1 MTLRSQRISPIATE
15 RLFGTAL
22 VSAATVLLTL
32 IPFFLTRII
41 DSFSTFGSIQTGS
54 IAGLLCTSVGSGV
67 IYAVG
72 SLLILDSV
80 EKTLLFA
87 KDKVLERS
95 LNDKSIQ
102 SSEVSAII
110 LQDAQRARE
119 WWVIVY
125 LFVPSAIVSLI
136 VASLA
141 LWKIDSIALLVVLSV
156 CFVFS
161 LFSIPINERVAK
173 LSRNALQHN
182 VKANEKLL
190 DVLDG
195 RASAIGPSIKSKLRE
210 YVYFYLNRVRSASFK
225 AGLIGMMILPI
236 NFVLQPAIVC
246 LTLLLNSDGL
256 TAGTVV
262 SVLMYSGLV
271 AAPISQLCGQ
281 LPRLGEAVA
290 SRSRLLNYQ
299 RGYRNRDVAVRLQS
313 DSDQYDILYS
323 PHDLTEQLKKQIQ
336 NLLSTSQ
343 RNEVGVL
350 VDGQIIIVYGP
361 SGSGKTSVLLELSHE
376 LEHRG
381 LGDSIALLDQDANT
395 WGLSC
400 GDLLSIHSSS
410 SSSSETNRGLDLLK
424 RLEVFTLGGHNL
436 NERSSRALS
445 TGERRRLGIAR
456 ALLSERPIIL
466 LDEPFAGL
474 DDRRKALVES
484 EIHSYALQRVVVL
497 GLHDVNQLGAK

>member
-156 CFVFS
+156 CFVF
-161 LFSIPINERVAK
+161 L
-173 LSRNALQHN
+173 
-182 VKANEKLL
+182 
-190 DVLDG
+190 
-195 RASAIGPSIKSKLRE
+195 
-210 YVYFYLNRVRSASFK
+210 
-225 AGLIGMMILPI
+225 
-236 NFVLQPAIVC
+236 C
-246 LTLLLNSDGL
+246 L
-256 TAGTVV
+256 
-262 SVLMYSGLV
+262 
-271 AAPISQLCGQ
+271 
-281 LPRLGEAVA
+281 
-290 SRSRLLNYQ
+290 
-299 RGYRNRDVAVRLQS
+299 
-313 DSDQYDILYS
+313 
-323 PHDLTEQLKKQIQ
+323 
-336 NLLSTSQ
+336 
-343 RNEVGVL
+343 
-350 VDGQIIIVYGP
+350 
-361 SGSGKTSVLLELSHE
+361 
-376 LEHRG
+376 
-381 LGDSIALLDQDANT
+381 
-395 WGLSC
+395 
-400 GDLLSIHSSS
+400 
-410 SSSSETNRGLDLLK
+410 
-424 RLEVFTLGGHNL
+424 VF
-436 NERSSRALS
+436 
-445 TGERRRLGIAR
+445 
-456 ALLSERPIIL
+456 
-466 LDEPFAGL
+466 
-474 DDRRKALVES
+474 
-484 EIHSYALQRVVVL
+484 
-497 GLHDVNQLGAK
+497 